1 MAENVKMP
9 QPVFVS
15 SDKTPNEFYKLTL
28 ASLAHYKHMIAKCE
42 ASYFSIVTTI
52 QYINHKRAYMVKSH
66 VR

>member
-1 MAENVKMP
+1 MTENVKMP

-52 QYINHKRAYMVKSH
+52 
-66 VR
+66 